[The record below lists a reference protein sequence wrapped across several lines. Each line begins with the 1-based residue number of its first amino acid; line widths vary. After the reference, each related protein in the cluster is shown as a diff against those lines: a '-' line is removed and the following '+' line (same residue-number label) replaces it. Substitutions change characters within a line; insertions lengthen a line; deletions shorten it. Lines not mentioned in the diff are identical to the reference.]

1 MQSLK
6 SSMQNSMRNFLKQFL
21 EIDRRISIYYASDNN
36 RLLQSGFAAISNMGS
51 GLVFI
56 SILLF
61 LWILFYDYFSQIV
74 LCILFAEIAGLF
86 AIVILRYATKRQRP
100 PASRHQFWFSPW
112 NKYSF
117 PSHHAFRSFMVA
129 TILAIKYPISIPV
142 LFIVAVSIGFSRIYL
157 SKHYLTDVIAGALLG
172 IFVGC
177 WAYVLM
183 QYLKWA

>member
-1 MQSLK
+1 MG
-6 SSMQNSMRNFLKQFL
+6 NFLKKYL

-36 RLLQSGFAAISNMGS
+36 QFLQSGFSVISHMGS

-61 LWILFYDYFSQIV
+61 LWIFFYDHFSQIV
-74 LCILFAEIAGLF
+74 LLILLAEITGLF
-86 AIVILRYATKRQRP
+86 AIVILRYATRRKRP
-100 PASRHQFWFSPW
+100 LECRHRFWFSPW

-129 TILAIKYPISIPV
+129 TILGIKYPISIPF

-157 SKHYLTDVIAGALLG
+157 SKHYLTDVIAGAFFG
-172 IFVGC
+172 ISVG
-177 WAYVLM
+177 AGLM
-183 QYLKWA
+183 C